1 MPVKLSLANASRK
14 LRGLGMRR
22 HPSQARAQRTF
33 GTVLDAAVAL
43 IERDGVERATTRR
56 IALAAGVSIGAVYE
70 YFPNKESIV
79 VHLGTNWL
87 RRIREIVE
95 ALHPSRSAIPDLLGY
110 VNRTL
115 DDVARLYRDQP
126 GLLAVVR
133 LIGAIPELREAERA
147 HDAAVL
153 ASVTSALRHYAP
165 NADLAEVRSAANCMI
180 IMGHGVLSACL
191 VVEIGEAARLLRMLR
206 VSIYALVTPILL
218 PIHAAERYP
227 IA

>member
-1 MPVKLSLANASRK
+1 
-14 LRGLGMRR
+14 MRR

-43 IERDGVERATTRR
+43 IEREGVERATTRR
-56 IALAAGVSIGAVYE
+56 IAQAAGVSIGAVYE

-79 VHLGTNWL
+79 LHLGTNWL

-95 ALHPSRSAIPDLLGY
+95 ALHPSQSAIPDMFGY
-110 VNRTL
+110 LNRSL
-115 DDVARLYRDQP
+115 DEVARLYRDQP

-133 LIGAIPELREAERA
+133 LIGAIPELREAEQA
-147 HDAAVL
+147 HDAAVI

-165 NADLAEVRSAANCMI
+165 NAGPAEVQSAAACML

-191 VVEIGEAARLLRMLR
+191 VAQAGEAIRLLRMLR
-206 VSIYALVTPILL
+206 VSIYAIMTPILL
-218 PIHAAERYP
+218 SIQTADR
-227 IA
+227 

>member
-1 MPVKLSLANASRK
+1 MPVKLSRALTGPKR
-14 LRGLGMRR
+14 RRLGMRR
-22 HPSQARAQRTF
+22 HPSQARARRTF
-33 GTVLDAAVAL
+33 DTVLDAAVAL
-43 IERDGVERATTRR
+43 IEREGVERATTRR

-87 RRIREIVE
+87 RRVREIIE

-133 LIGAIPELREAERA
+133 LIEAIPELRAAERA
-147 HDAAVL
+147 HDAAVI
-153 ASVTSALRHYAP
+153 ASTASALLHYALG
-165 NADLAEVRSAANCMI
+165 ADPAEVRSAANCMI

-191 VVEIGEAARLLRMLR
+191 VAQIGDATRLLRMLR
-206 VSIYALVTPILL
+206 ASIYALVTPILL
-218 PIHAAERYP
+218 SIQTAER
-227 IA
+227 